1 MLIDT
6 STRAVTLSAGRLIIH
21 AEGKGSVSGRRLETT
36 LRWLRA
42 LCSNNQKDERAPL
55 RLQILD
61 LQGNLMLASDDAG
74 ALVDVV
80 IGGLISATIL
90 TLIVLPTLYV
100 IFERR
105 YHKSISGGAR
115 MRVRMRVPVKTKR
128 MRCMTTVTDLAG
140 VAKTLTRTVAQT
152 SIRGFRSLQTW
163 R

>member
-55 RLQILD
+55 CLQILD

-105 YHKSISGGAR
+105 YHKKHQGRRAHEGTHEGSRENEAHEVHDGRHGPRRRREDANA
-115 MRVRMRVPVKTKR
+115 
-128 MRCMTTVTDLAG
+128 DG
-140 VAKTLTRTVAQT
+140 
-152 SIRGFRSLQTW
+152 RSDKH
-163 R
+163 

>member
-74 ALVDVV
+74 ALVEVLLPAGTYQV
-80 IGGLISATIL
+80 KTQFGKVQRGYTL
-90 TLIVLPTLYV
+90 TLAQGASFDLYL
-100 IFERR
+100 R
-105 YHKSISGGAR
+105 
-115 MRVRMRVPVKTKR
+115 
-128 MRCMTTVTDLAG
+128 LAPD
-140 VAKTLTRTVAQT
+140 QH
-152 SIRGFRSLQTW
+152 
-163 R
+163 